1 MVMKA
6 VIKRVYQN
14 SILTEHVI
22 KVVNIMV
29 VIIFWAHNHVPKPLD
44 FRSIF

>member
-29 VIIFWAHNHVPKPLD
+29 VIIFWACCLLD
-44 FRSIF
+44 STYIYT